1 VRPSEKPADV
11 ARVLLSRLPAN
22 QPADIEA
29 VARALKLRV
38 RDISSTGFVGAMF
51 PTEEGVGGLICV
63 AKSRESG
70 RRRFTIAH
78 EIGHYMLLDKSVAPS
93 FCSLKDV
100 GKWRRDRSTE
110 RAADIFATELLLPE
124 QEVRPLI
131 SKQGV
136 QLSTAELIKDT
147 YNVSLTAAA
156 FRCVE
161 LTTDQ
166 CAVVVTV
173 HGVVKHV
180 KPSASWRYR
189 IPTGRPPGRYTIARE
204 LFHDPSMVA
213 FGGVVSARDW
223 ASEKKYTDLDVRF
236 WEESINQ
243 IRYSTILSF
252 LTVLNDLPRYDDIDE
267 LVRLED
273 SLNAR

>member
-1 VRPSEKPADV
+1 VRPSAKPADV

-29 VARALKLRV
+29 VARALKLRI
-38 RDISSTGFVGAMF
+38 RDVSSTGFVGAMF

-63 AKSRESG
+63 AKIRESG

-93 FCSLKDV
+93 VCSLKDV

-110 RAADIFATELLLPE
+110 RAADMFATELLLPE

-131 SKQGV
+131 SKHGV
-136 QLSTAELIKDT
+136 QFNTAELIKNT

-156 FRCVE
+156 LRCVE
-161 LTTDQ
+161 LTTDE
-166 CAVVVTV
+166 CALVVTV
-173 HGVVKHV
+173 KGVVKHYN
-180 KPSASWRYR
+180 PSASWRYL
-189 IPTGRPPGRYTIARE
+189 IPTKRAPGRYTMAGE
-204 LFHDPSMVA
+204 LFHDPSSRILC
-213 FGGVVSARDW
+213 GIVSAKEW
-223 ASEKKYTDLDVRF
+223 ASEKKYTDLDARL
-236 WEESINQ
+236 WEESGYN
-243 IRYSTILSF
+243 TILSF
-252 LTVLNDLPRYDDIDE
+252 LTVVNDPILYEDIDK

-273 SLNAR
+273 SINARELP